1 MEKIFNSE
9 TWSNLLER
17 FSSYGGSVSGFC
29 QENNISKSQFY
40 YYKKRFSKSD
50 KSTFHAI
57 VINKEESSAKAEVSA
72 EKAPEYIRI
81 EIAKAN
87 IYIPAAETAALRAI
101 LKELATLC

>member
-9 TWSNLLER
+9 TWSDLLEK
-17 FSSYGGSVSGFC
+17 FSSYGGSVGSFC
-29 QENNISKSQFY
+29 KENNISKSQFY
-40 YYKKRFSKSD
+40 YYKKRFAKSD

-72 EKAPEYIRI
+72 EKAPKYIRI

-87 IYIPAAETAALRAI
+87 IYIPVTETAALRAI
-101 LKELATLC
+101 LKELAASC